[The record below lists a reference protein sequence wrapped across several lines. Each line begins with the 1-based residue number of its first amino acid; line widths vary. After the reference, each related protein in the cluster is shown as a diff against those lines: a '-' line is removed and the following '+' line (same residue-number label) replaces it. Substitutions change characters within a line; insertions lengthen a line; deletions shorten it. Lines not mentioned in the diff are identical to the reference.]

1 MELIRELRE
10 DERLAEEKEAADVAD
25 AEADAAKYLQSVR
38 DATLDTVQGEVAAA
52 TLDYMAKEL
61 VRTAQAERLNAHATD
76 AFRVRRVREAEE
88 SGRRQAE
95 ENVRARQDLVYRQL
109 QRVHNQTADSY
120 VDELLAKVVDQG
132 KGKSIHQGSCCVSCH
147 VHTLT
152 VLNALRCTAAAA
164 RAEKEMY
171 LKKHT
176 IIPAVD
182 AAEQELNG
190 GEVVVRDLVA
200 SFLMPEVER
209 QKVQE
214 QGEEGG
220 KRQVA
225 VCGGQ

>member
-1 MELIRELRE
+1 
-10 DERLAEEKEAADVAD
+10 
-25 AEADAAKYLQSVR
+25 
-38 DATLDTVQGEVAAA
+38 
-52 TLDYMAKEL
+52 
-61 VRTAQAERLNAHATD
+61 
-76 AFRVRRVREAEE
+76 
-88 SGRRQAE
+88 
-95 ENVRARQDLVYRQL
+95 
-109 QRVHNQTADSY
+109 
-120 VDELLAKVVDQG
+120 
-132 KGKSIHQGSCCVSCH
+132 
-147 VHTLT
+147 
-152 VLNALRCTAAAA
+152 
-164 RAEKEMY
+164 MY

-220 KRQVA
+220 KRQVP